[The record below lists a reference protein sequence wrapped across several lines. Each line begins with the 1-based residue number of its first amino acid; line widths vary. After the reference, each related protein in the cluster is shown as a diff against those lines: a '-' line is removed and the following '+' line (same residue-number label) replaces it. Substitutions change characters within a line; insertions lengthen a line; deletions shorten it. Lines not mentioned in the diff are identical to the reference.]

1 MEIIELIKNK
11 ATRNLKT
18 IILPDSEDKRVVE
31 AEKIATREGMAKIIL
46 IGDPYQVERIDG
58 VEVINPLDYPD
69 TDDLITEFYEL
80 RKEKGINLDDARKI
94 ITSNNMYFA
103 CMLLKRG
110 IADGIVSGA
119 CHATSDTLR
128 PALQIIKT
136 KKESELV
143 SAFFLMDTLNL
154 DGSRTP
160 YVFGDAGLNE
170 YPNPKELAFIAKD
183 SADSYHLLTDGEP
196 ITAFLSYSTM
206 GSAKHEM
213 IDKVKLATRM
223 AKELFPN
230 YKMDGELQLDAA
242 IIPEVAAVK
251 APYSDVAGHANVLI
265 FPNLDAGNIGYK
277 LVERLGHAKAYGPIT
292 QGINKPV
299 NDLSRGCST
308 QDIVGVIAITAVQA
322 SVEESCGK

>member
-1 MEIIELIKNK
+1 MEIIDFIKNK
-11 ATRNLKT
+11 AKGNLKT
-18 IILPDSEDKRVVE
+18 IILPESEDKRVVE
-31 AEKIATREGMAKIIL
+31 AAKIASKEGIAKIIL
-46 IGDPYQVERIDG
+46 IGDKYEIDKIPDVEI
-58 VEVINPLDYPD
+58 INPLDYPY

-80 RKEKGINLDDARKI
+80 RKEKGINLEDARKI
-94 ITSNNMYFA
+94 ITTNYMYFA

-119 CHATSDTLR
+119 CHPTSDTLR

-136 KKESELV
+136 NPRSELV

-183 SADSYHLLTDGEP
+183 SADSYKLLTDSEP
-196 ITAFLSYSTM
+196 ITAFLSYSSM

-213 IDKVKLATRM
+213 IDKVKLAVRM
-223 AKELFPN
+223 AKELFPD

-242 IIPEVAAVK
+242 IVPEVAKTK

-299 NDLSRGCST
+299 NDLSRGCSVD
-308 QDIVGVIAITAVQA
+308 DIVGVIAITSVQA
-322 SVEESCGK
+322 GAIK